1 MNDLSPVAIATARQG
16 QATNPASSVWVSASA
31 GSGKTR
37 VLIERVLALMLT
49 GTAPQRIL
57 CLTFTNAAAA
67 EMANRVAETLSAWVT
82 LSDGDLADE
91 LTRLL
96 RRDIEEDDIKTARQ
110 LFARV
115 LETPGGMKIQTIH
128 AFCQSVLRRF
138 PLEAGLAPHFDLM
151 TDEDTAEMLYDARE
165 SVIAH
170 ADHGHDPVLAEAL
183 GVVVARV
190 HETNFEALM
199 KAITSAR
206 AKIARLI
213 ARHGSV
219 DNAVLALRALLGIGA
234 DDTPESVVEA
244 ACGDDALVGDAL
256 IDAVKALST
265 GSKGD
270 QDRAAAIAGWLERDK
285 GVRTA
290 SFDAYA
296 SIYLTQTGT
305 VRKTLAT
312 KKVAESAPGVLEALT
327 DEAQRVQN
335 VVNRMH
341 AAHTAVETHA
351 LLTLGHA
358 FLETYETHKRAHA
371 RLDFDDLIEH
381 TRALLRRPG
390 VSAWVLFKLDGG
402 LDHLLIDE
410 AQDTSPDQWDVVQAL
425 TEEFFAGEGRHE
437 ALAETERTV
446 FAVGD
451 RKQSIY
457 SFQGA
462 DPEGFDRMR
471 RYFEDR
477 VTEADRHW
485 GDIQLD
491 VSFRSTDAVLR
502 AVDAVF
508 KEDPARTGVVLE
520 DDTLTHL
527 VAREGRAGCVELWP
541 PVDPE
546 ETDDPAPWKPPVER
560 LRGESPE
567 ARLAQVMAN
576 RIARMCAGEIL
587 ESENRPIHP
596 GDILILV
603 RRRTGFVEDL
613 VRALKNLD
621 IGVAGVD
628 RMVLIDQIAVMD
640 LVALGRFLLLPQD
653 DMTLATVLK
662 SPLVGLSEDELFELA
677 HDRGQRTLWTALS
690 AHAGANSAF
699 GSAHKMLEDLLD
711 KTDFLGPFALYAHV
725 LTGLDGRRKLL
736 SRLGMDAD
744 DPIDEFLAQ
753 TLEYE
758 RRHAPSLEGFLHWL
772 EHGALEVKRDLE
784 QATRDAV
791 RIMTVHG
798 AKGLQAPIVFLPDT
812 LQTPKQLDPVY
823 WTESQAGAP
832 LMIWPG
838 SAGAQDETTRQIKE
852 DMAAAQAR
860 EYRRLLYVA
869 MTRAEDRL
877 YVCGWNTNVRAPQD
891 CWYNMIE
898 RALTPIAEDVIEP
911 VLAEAGIGDGVAW
924 RLCTD
929 QTAPTDEKHAPEDE
943 IPVIEAVP
951 PFAYEAA
958 PHNPTPPQPLAP
970 SKPATDDPPVRS
982 PLSDDGANRFQ
993 RGLLIHRLLQSL
1005 PDLPENARRAAAD
1018 AYLARPSWNLSPEEA
1033 AAIADETLAVLESK
1047 EFVDLF
1053 GPGSQAEVPLT
1064 GLIGGQVLSGQVDR
1078 LAVTDTAVKVIDYK
1092 TNRPPPQ
1099 DAANVAPAYVFQMA
1113 AYRAALRQIYPD
1125 RDIHC
1130 VLLWTDGPFAMTVPD
1145 AMMDTTWR
1153 EAGRD

>member
-16 QATNPASSVWVSASA
+16 QAANPASSVWVSASA

-82 LSDGDLADE
+82 MSDPALRDE
-91 LTRLL
+91 LSRLL
-96 RRDIEEDDIKTARQ
+96 RREADESDLKVARR

-138 PLEAGLAPHFDLM
+138 PVEAGIAPHFDLM

-170 ADHGHDPVLAEAL
+170 ANEGHNTALADAL
-183 GVVVARV
+183 GTVVARV
-190 HETNFEALM
+190 HEINFEALM
-199 KAITSAR
+199 KAITAAR
-206 AKIARLI
+206 AKIARLMSQ
-213 ARHGSV
+213 HGDV
-219 DNAVLALRALLGIGA
+219 DKACLALRTHLGIGA
-234 DDTPESVVEA
+234 EDTVMSIVAAACEDDSFARNALITAADALQGGSKSDQERSASLAAWLESDTPLRTETFRDYA
-244 ACGDDALVGDAL
+244 A
-256 IDAVKALST
+256 
-265 GSKGD
+265 
-270 QDRAAAIAGWLERDK
+270 
-285 GVRTA
+285 
-290 SFDAYA
+290 
-296 SIYLTQTGT
+296 IYLTQSGT
-305 VRKTLAT
+305 VRSTLAT
-312 KKVAESAPGVLEALT
+312 KKVAEANPNALKALT
-327 DEAQRVQN
+327 DEAHRVLGEI
-335 VVNRMH
+335 NRMR
-341 AAHTAVETHA
+341 AAQTAEETHA
-351 LLTLGHA
+351 LLTLGNA
-358 FLETYETHKRAHA
+358 FLETYETHKRTHA

-381 TRALLRRPG
+381 TRSLLRRPG

-402 LDHLLIDE
+402 LDHLLVDE
-410 AQDTSPDQWDVVQAL
+410 AQDTSPEQWDVVQAL

-437 ALAETERTV
+437 SLAETERTV

-471 RYFEDR
+471 AYFESQ

-485 GDIQLD
+485 SDIELD

-508 KEDPARTGVVLE
+508 KDDPARAGVVLD

-527 VAREGRAGCVELWP
+527 VARGGHGGCVELWP

-546 ETDDPAPWKPPVER
+546 ETDEPTPWKPPVER
-560 LRGESPE
+560 VSGDSPE
-567 ARLAQVMAN
+567 TRLAEVMAE
-576 RIARMCAGEIL
+576 RIALMCSGETL
-587 ESENRPIHP
+587 DSKNRPIHP
-596 GDILILV
+596 GDILVLV

-613 VRALKNLD
+613 VRALKDRN

-653 DMTLATVLK
+653 DMILATVLK
-662 SPLVGLSEDELFELA
+662 SPLIGLSEEDLFTLA
-677 HDRGQRTLWTALS
+677 HDRGEQTLWAALS
-690 AHAGANSAF
+690 EHAGAESEF
-699 GSAHKMLEDLLD
+699 GTAHRTLEDLLD
-711 KTDFLGPFALYAHV
+711 KTDFLGPFALYAQV

-753 TLEYE
+753 TVEYE
-758 RRHAPSLEGFLHWL
+758 RRHPPSLEGFLHWL

-812 LQTPKQLDPVY
+812 LQTPKQIDPIY
-823 WTESQAGAP
+823 WTESETGAP
-832 LMIWPG
+832 LMVWPG
-838 SAGAQDETTRQIKE
+838 SADAQDEVTRDIKQ
-852 DMAAAQAR
+852 DMAAAQTR

-891 CWYNMIE
+891 CWYNLIE
-898 RALTPIAEDVIEP
+898 SGLAPITDEVADPI
-911 VLAEAGIGDGVAW
+911 LSDAGVGDGIVR
-924 RLCTD
+924 RLQTP
-929 QTAPTDEKHAPEDE
+929 QTAPPDEKNAPEDE
-943 IPVIEAVP
+943 IPAIDAVP
-951 PFAYEAA
+951 PFAFEPA
-958 PHNPTPPQPLAP
+958 PHDPSPPQPLAP
-970 SKPATDDPPVRS
+970 SKPVSEDPPVRS
-982 PLSDDGANRFQ
+982 PLTADNTDRFQ

-1005 PDLPENARRAAAD
+1005 PDLPPDARQSAAE
-1018 AYLARPSWNLSPEEA
+1018 AYLARPAWGLSEKDVS
-1033 AAIADETLAVLESK
+1033 AIAQETLAVLNSPD
-1047 EFVDLF
+1047 FADVF
-1053 GPGSQAEVPLT
+1053 APGSQAEVPLT
-1064 GLIGGQVLSGQVDR
+1064 GLIDGQVLSGQVDR
-1078 LAVTDTAVKVIDYK
+1078 LAVTDTAVKIIDYK

-1099 DAANVAPAYVFQMA
+1099 DVANIAPAYVFQMA

-1125 RDIHC
+1125 RDVQC

-1145 AMMDTTWR
+1145 TMMDSAWR
-1153 EAGRD
+1153 EADHD